1 MLLRS
6 YSIKRLSI
14 RFCNIFLA
22 FICLLYV
29 FCNLITS
36 VTFFPNDH
44 QDKWRNL
51 GISNIP
57 LASKNKD
64 PVLAITCGSH
74 ATPQNTKNA
83 LSLVA
88 ADGATN
94 TPKTPQDSGIMITRR
109 FVYFLFLWTT
119 CSTFWIKFLYIWA
132 GNVPF
137 CFFELITGKLRLIK
151 WQDL

>member
-1 MLLRS
+1 M
-6 YSIKRLSI
+6 
-14 RFCNIFLA
+14 N
-22 FICLLYV
+22 V

-74 ATPQNTKNA
+74 ATPQNTNDA

-88 ADGATN
+88 ANGATN
-94 TPKTPQDSGIMITRR
+94 TPKSPEDGGIMVTRR
-109 FVYFLFLWTT
+109 FVYFLFQWTN
-119 CSTFWIKFLYIWA
+119 CSTFWMKFLYIWA
-132 GNVPF
+132 GNVAF
-137 CFFELITGKLRLIK
+137 CFFF
-151 WQDL
+151 